1 MNKYKV
7 GDMVEIKKG
16 DRAIIVDF
24 ENDEAIIFNLSKMH
38 PGKIKVKDI
47 QKTISEPNCKIVV
60 EKVNK
65 PEETSEEIT
74 IDEDPKVYSEEENR
88 EELLARIEHLETILD
103 SYEDNI
109 DDLEMFGDDIHD
121 EIEKIFSKEKISKRK
136 LANVV
141 KKQIDFLQRLLEK
154 IK

>member
-47 QKTISEPNCKIVV
+47 QKKISEPNCKIVV

-65 PEETSEEIT
+65 PEKPSEEIT
-74 IDEDPKVYSEEENR
+74 IDEDPIVYSEEENR